1 MPSEAAPESAP
12 PSRGESTSPA
22 ASSVSSW
29 RGLARFKWRLM
40 VLATAVALTI
50 PAWRSVT
57 SHAKSSARLE
67 ASSPPLPV
75 AVARVT
81 REDLYSEVTIPAEF
95 RPYNEVQLHAKVSGY
110 LDRINVDFGDQVKA
124 GQLVAQLEVPE
135 LRDELDQALAAQ
147 KRAEA
152 DYWNTHLA
160 YTRLQAV
167 DQEHPNLLA
176 QQELDTAEAKDRTAA
191 AALAAAKADAEK
203 YQAMLGYTRITAPF
217 DGVITRRYVDPG
229 VLIQAGTSSATQSL
243 PLVCVSDNYRL
254 RLDFPVSVAYVK
266 DVRPGT
272 EVEVRVDS
280 LDDRRLTGKIS
291 RCTQKV
297 DESTRTMT
305 AEIEVPNSRLE
316 FVPGMYATVVLKA
329 DRHSNSLSIPTE
341 AVSSGQTSSVY
352 LVNAKHEIEERP
364 VTLGLETPNR
374 YEVLAGLMEG
384 ELVFVGSRSQVHLG
398 QKVEVKTLTALAEK

>member
-1 MPSEAAPESAP
+1 M
-12 PSRGESTSPA
+12 
-22 ASSVSSW
+22 
-29 RGLARFKWRLM
+29 L
-40 VLATAVALTI
+40 LATAVALTI

-57 SHAKSSARLE
+57 SHAKSRARLE
-67 ASSPPLPV
+67 PSSPPLPV

-243 PLVCVSDNYRL
+243 PLVCLSDNYRL

-266 DVRPGT
+266 DVRAGT

-305 AEIEVPNSRLE
+305 AEIEVPNPRLE